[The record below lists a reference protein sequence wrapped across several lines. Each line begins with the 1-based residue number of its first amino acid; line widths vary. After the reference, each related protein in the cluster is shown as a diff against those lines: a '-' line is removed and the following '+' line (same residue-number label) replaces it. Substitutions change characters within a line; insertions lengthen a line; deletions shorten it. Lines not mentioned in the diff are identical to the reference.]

1 MAKILIMV
9 RTSTEKQSID
19 DQHIEMLEFC
29 KTEGY
34 AEKDMVWIEEQG
46 ASAAKVDNTYR
57 GMIDR
62 IKSAIESDPEIDC
75 FAVWHLN
82 RLVRTEEVWV
92 EIKSFFVGRRVQIVC
107 KNPYLKLLAPDGSI
121 DKGMELAAGLLVI
134 LAKQDQEERK
144 AKFKRARTSM
154 LKKGQY
160 IGGNTI
166 KYGYRVEGK
175 TFVED
180 EDEGKVVRT
189 IFDLYSTGKHSSY
202 TLARELQDQ
211 GIAMPE
217 FKVCNILKCRAYL
230 GEEVSEY
237 GMHYPQ
243 IISKEVF
250 EKCEKVRQENKIM
263 MKRVDKICLGSK
275 LIKCPVCGA
284 TCTSNSKHYRC
295 SKNAHHGYCENKYAL
310 NQEVADELLYRFAFG
325 LHMMWLTN
333 LSEGRLEEYRKELK
347 IVEEN
352 ISAVEKKIENSGQKK
367 QRIVDAYLEGLLD
380 KNTRDLRLSKLKD
393 ELSIHRDNLDS
404 LEGRKMAILGL
415 IEDGSGDTVES
426 FMKAAKTMSSEDRY
440 DVVHKHIEK
449 LIAYREE
456 FGKQDKRAKKPNAV
470 HIIITSVDGETA
482 EYMYIPKAIKGSN
495 LYVLA
500 DGEWCPDRL
509 DQAIYA
515 QALD

>member
-1 MAKILIMV
+1 MKAIAILRV
-9 RTSTEKQSID
+9 STAFQTID
-19 DQHIEMLEFC
+19 EQKEELITFLHNQGYDEIIQLES
-29 KTEGY
+29 
-34 AEKDMVWIEEQG
+34 VG
-46 ASAAKVDNTYR
+46 ASAIKMDDRYMELINKAKKTIIEDET
-57 GMIDR
+57 
-62 IKSAIESDPEIDC
+62 IK
-75 FAVWHLN
+75 AVGVWEMS
-82 RLVRTEEVWV
+82 RLGRNEMVLMEFKDLF
-92 EIKSFFVGRRVQIVC
+92 IKNHIQFIC
-107 KNPYLKLLAPDGSI
+107 KNPFMKLLNDDGSVNT
-121 DKGMELAAGLLVI
+121 GMELAFSLFATMS
-134 LAKQDQEERK
+134 KQEMEEKKSR
-144 AKFKRARTSM
+144 FKRA
-154 LKKGQY
+154 KKFMSAKGKY
-160 IGGNTI
+160 LGGKTV
-166 KYGYRVEGK
+166 KYGYKVVDG
-175 TFVED
+175 FFQVD
-180 EDEGKVVRT
+180 DAASKVVRT

-250 EKCEKVRQENKIM
+250 EKCAKVREENKIM

-295 SKNAHHGYCENKYAL
+295 SKNAHHGYCENKFAL

-352 ISAVEKKIENSGQKK
+352 IAAVEKKIENSGQKK

-404 LEGRKMAILGL
+404 LESRKMAILGL

-449 LIAYREE
+449 LVAYREE